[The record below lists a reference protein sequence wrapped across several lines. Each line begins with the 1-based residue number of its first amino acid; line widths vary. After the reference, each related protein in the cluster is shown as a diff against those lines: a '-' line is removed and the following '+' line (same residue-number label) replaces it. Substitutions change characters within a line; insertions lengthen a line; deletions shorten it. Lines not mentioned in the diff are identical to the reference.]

1 MTYDLYDREDSSDAV
16 SRVIRYI
23 LAAIDDGSFTTAERI
38 PSETELCEAIG
49 VSRTPVRE
57 AVKVLETI
65 GVLELRRGVG
75 TFLRTDNSIA
85 LGQLLMFQRQT
96 EKTSPAK
103 LYEARLMVE
112 GTAARL
118 LAQGRNDEDLEVL
131 RAANQRL
138 ETLARSGEATL
149 DELTEADLAF
159 HYALY
164 DLCPN
169 ELIGTLGRFVTA
181 LFAPWVNKS
190 LARGGGERAA
200 RNHDLLIG
208 MIELRNPG
216 GASEAAVD
224 RVVEEG
230 LEYWQATLDDRNERK
245 RDDA

>member
-1 MTYDLYDREDSSDAV
+1 MTYDLYGKESGLDAV

-23 LAAIDDGSFTTAERI
+23 LAAIDDGTFSAAERL
-38 PSETELCEAIG
+38 PNEVELCAAAG

-65 GVLELRRGVG
+65 GVLEVRRGVG
-75 TFLRTDNSIA
+75 TFLRTDNSVA

-96 EKTSPAK
+96 EKTSPTK

-112 GTAARL
+112 STAARL
-118 LAQGRNDEDLEVL
+118 LAQSRNDEDIEVL

-138 ETLARSGEATL
+138 DSLARSGTATL
-149 DELTEADLAF
+149 EELTEADLAF

-181 LFAPWVNKS
+181 LFAPWVKKS
-190 LARGGGERAA
+190 LARGGGARAA

-208 MIELRNPG
+208 MIELKNPG

-230 LEYWQATLDDRNERK
+230 LEYWQATLNEESERK
-245 RDDA
+245 RNDA